1 MVYLKPNETLDDL
14 LINELKIIQKNKGF
28 RFTLDSVLLAH
39 FATIKEGDRVVDLG
53 TGTGIIPLILSTRSS
68 KLNIYGVEIQE
79 EIVEMAC
86 RSVRLNGLEDKITI
100 IQADIKELNQYLEG
114 GSYKLVTANP
124 PYWTLNEG
132 KTSSLQTRAFSRHE
146 IKCVLEDVV
155 AGASKLLNHQG
166 RFAIIHRSERLSD
179 IISLMR
185 EYKLEPRR
193 VRFIHSFIDKEAQHV
208 LVEARKNAPPDLKV
222 LPPLIVYERPGKYSI
237 EVLRWYGKEA
247 E

>member
-1 MVYLKPNETLDDL
+1 MVYLKPDETLDDL

-28 RFTLDSVLLAH
+28 RFTLDSILLAQ

-53 TGTGIIPLILSTRSS
+53 TGTGIIPLILSARNR
-68 KLNIYGVEIQE
+68 KQHIYGVEIQE
-79 EIVEMAC
+79 EMVEMAC
-86 RSVRLNGLEDKITI
+86 RSVCLNGLENKITI
-100 IQADIKELNQYLEG
+100 IQADIRELNQYLEG

-132 KTSSLQTRAFSRHE
+132 KTSDLQSRAFSRHE
-146 IKCVLEDVV
+146 VKCDLEDIV
-155 AGASKLLNHQG
+155 ASASKLLNNQG
-166 RFAIIHRSERLSD
+166 RFALIHRSERLSD
-179 IISLMR
+179 IFILMR
-185 EYKLEPRR
+185 QYKLEPRR
-193 VRFIHSFIDKEAQHV
+193 VRFIHPFIDKEAQQV

-222 LPPLIVYERPGKYSI
+222 LPPLIVYERPGKYST